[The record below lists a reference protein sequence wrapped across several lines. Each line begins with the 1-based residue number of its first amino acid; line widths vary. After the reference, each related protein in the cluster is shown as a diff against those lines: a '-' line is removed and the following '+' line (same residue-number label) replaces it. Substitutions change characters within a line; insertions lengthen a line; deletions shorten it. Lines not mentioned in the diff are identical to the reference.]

1 MKTARLLLVLLA
13 LFGLTS
19 LSEAQE
25 VSVSGREKGFVI
37 RPEIGINS
45 GWESKSDQLFGY
57 FLQGSF
63 VYHFNANFNA
73 GVGTG
78 VHYYEWYYQSEKDKV
93 LSLPIYANIRTYLCN
108 KKVNPFFDIKIGYNI
123 PLSEGEIKG
132 EEPESV
138 FHNIFMKIKGL
149 YGLLSLGLQVKKID
163 IGMSIGWTKDVNYVK
178 GNVNHASPEEYQGWY
193 FMTAFS
199 IAYNFQLK

>member
-13 LFGLTS
+13 LFGFTT
-19 LSEAQE
+19 LSNAQE
-25 VSVSGREKGFVI
+25 VSISGREKGFVI

-45 GWESKSDQLFGY
+45 GWESTSDQLFGY

-93 LSLPIYANIRTYLCN
+93 LSLPIYANIRTYFSN
-108 KKVNPFFDIKIGYNI
+108 KKVSPFLDIKIGYNI

-132 EEPESV
+132 EEPGSV
-138 FHNIFMKIKGL
+138 FHNQFMKIKGL

-178 GNVNHASPEEYQGWY
+178 GNVNLDSSDEYQGWY
-193 FMTAFS
+193 FTPAFS
-199 IAYNFQLK
+199 IAYNIQFK